1 MKSYKYNIEISST
14 LSVLKSI
21 ILREQYPNHTNHTK
35 CWLSSHEF
43 YIGIQNSIL
52 MAFVTLVSYM
62 TSIVL
67 YGLLIEEC
75 QVTPIKIKFW
85 KKSQEK
91 KKESES

>member
-1 MKSYKYNIEISST
+1 
-14 LSVLKSI
+14 
-21 ILREQYPNHTNHTK
+21 
-35 CWLSSHEF
+35 
-43 YIGIQNSIL
+43 
-52 MAFVTLVSYM
+52 M

-67 YGLLIEEC
+67 YGLLNEEC

>member
-1 MKSYKYNIEISST
+1 
-14 LSVLKSI
+14 
-21 ILREQYPNHTNHTK
+21 
-35 CWLSSHEF
+35 
-43 YIGIQNSIL
+43 
-52 MAFVTLVSYM
+52 M

-67 YGLLIEEC
+67 YGLFKNEEC